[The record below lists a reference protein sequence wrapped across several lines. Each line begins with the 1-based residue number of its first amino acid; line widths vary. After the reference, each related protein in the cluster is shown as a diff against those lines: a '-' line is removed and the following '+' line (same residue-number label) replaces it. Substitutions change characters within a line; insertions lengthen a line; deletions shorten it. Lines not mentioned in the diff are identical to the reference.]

1 MKVSRVTSV
10 DRILIFIKENI
21 STSQSYTNK
30 IPIHYDA
37 AYDMYLKEALT
48 TTGIYILEENDEIQM
63 ALMCIPYMENRYKV
77 IGPITKKDYIPTGEA
92 FKSLFHEATKENTQN
107 ATYYFSYA
115 AENEHIKAY
124 MKTIGASYTFTDYHL
139 STRTDLGETENIHH
153 IIDYKS
159 AYFKSF
165 KKLHEGTFSHHAMR
179 AEEITDT
186 LDKHHQLMLY
196 MAEGLLKG
204 YLYLI
209 INPTQGHAEIRYF
222 SSHTHY
228 RLKGIAFDLI
238 QHAIHVALSHEGIDN
253 VYFKI
258 RSKNHRLVERFH
270 EFGFEM
276 TSEYRKFKL
285 VH

>member
-1 MKVSRVTSV
+1 MKVSQVTSV
-10 DRILIFIKENI
+10 DRISNFIKENI

-30 IPIHYDA
+30 IPVHYHT
-37 AYDMYLKEALT
+37 AYDMYLNEALN
-48 TTGIYILEENDEIQM
+48 TTGIFILEENDDIQM
-63 ALMCIPYMENRYKV
+63 ALMCIPYLENRFKV
-77 IGPITKKDYIPTGEA
+77 IGPITKKDYIPTGDA
-92 FKSLFHEATKENTQN
+92 FEKLFREATQHNAPH

-124 MKTIGASYTFTDYHL
+124 MKTIDASYTFTDYHL
-139 STRTDLGETENIHH
+139 STQTDLGETENIHH

-159 AYFKSF
+159 AYFKYF
-165 KKLHEGTFSHHAMR
+165 KKLHEDTFSHNAMR
-179 AEEITDT
+179 AEEITET
-186 LDKHHQLMLY
+186 LDDNHRLMLY

-209 INPTQGHAEIRYF
+209 LNKDQGHAEIRYF

-238 QHAIHVALSHEGIDN
+238 QHAIHIALSQEGIDN

-285 VH
+285 VK

>member
-1 MKVSRVTSV
+1 MKVTQVTSV
-10 DRILIFIKENI
+10 DRISNFIKENV

-30 IPIHYDA
+30 LPLQYDK
-37 AYDMYLKEALT
+37 AYDMYLEEAIQ
-48 TTGIYILEENDEIQM
+48 TTGIFVLEENGAIQM
-63 ALMCIPYMENRYKV
+63 ALICIPYLENRYKV
-77 IGPITKKDYIPTGEA
+77 IGPITQKDYLPTGDA
-92 FKSLFHEATKENTQN
+92 FELLFNAATSSHAKP
-107 ATYYFSYA
+107 ATYYFAYA

-139 STRTDLGETENIHH
+139 STHTDLGETENIHH
-153 IIDYKS
+153 IIDYKP
-159 AYFKSF
+159 AYFKYF
-165 KKLHEGTFSHHAMR
+165 KKLHEDTFSHNAMR
-179 AEEITDT
+179 AEEIVET
-186 LDKHHQLMLY
+186 LDTQHQLKLY
-196 MAEGLLKG
+196 MAEGILKG

-209 INPTQGHAEIRYF
+209 LNPNEGHAEIRYF

-238 QHAIHVALSHEGIDN
+238 QHAIHEALAQPDIHD

-285 VH
+285 VR